1 MKKKKISLDS
11 NFWGPA
17 DITDPF
23 DLITAFFDFADIHT
37 YKGKLNE
44 MMMFMYNKGIYSPDY
59 PGQIFVFYKALHS
72 FIRAGYCLQF
82 LNKKG
87 RISEPED
94 SSYRYYHGML
104 SAEEF
109 ADPFLV
115 FKTAFT
121 KQSLTEFDYFLCEI
135 THLSLSPRIDSC
147 GKDLMTPFIYLIKM
161 LEAAQLIRQRGIEK
175 M

>member
-1 MKKKKISLDS
+1 MKKRKISLDS

-23 DLITAFFDFADIHT
+23 DLINAFFDFADIHT
-37 YKGKLNE
+37 YKEKLNE
-44 MMMFMYNKGIYSPDY
+44 MMMFMHNKDIYNPDY

-72 FIRAGYCLQF
+72 FIRAGYCLQWHS
-82 LNKKG
+82 KKW
-87 RISEPED
+87 RISEPGE
-94 SSYRYYHGML
+94 SSYRHYHGML

-115 FKTAFT
+115 FETAFT
-121 KQSLTEFDYFLCEI
+121 KQSLIEFDYFLCEI
-135 THLSLSPRIDSC
+135 THLSLSPRTDSC
-147 GKDLMTPFIYLIKM
+147 GKDVITPFIYLFKM

-175 M
+175 I